1 MLHNTKFKVCF
12 TFILLLCC
20 NNVTYSQLD
29 TLFWFV
35 APEITQSHGD
45 RPIVF
50 RFATLNKPAVVTISQ
65 PANPNFPTQIL
76 DISANS
82 SKSLDLTP
90 WIDIVENKPAN
101 TNLNYGFKIT
111 SNVQI
116 TAYYEV
122 VTACNCNP
130 DIFTLKGK
138 NSLGKNFITP
148 FQNFLDNASYAR
160 SGFNIVATEDN
171 TEITITP
178 TKDIVGHLANV
189 PFKIVLNK
197 GQTYFAEASGTASG
211 AHLSGSSIVATKKI
225 AVTLHDDT
233 ASGAPYGG
241 CADLMGD
248 QLIPIPVLGKEYIA
262 IKGYLNG
269 PDKVYIVAVNNNTQ
283 INIDGNNVGSINK
296 GAMYVHTLSNP
307 TAYIKGSDSV
317 CVLHQSGFGCEV
329 GEAVLPHIVCTG
341 SNIVPFVRSTNEFIA
356 MNILAPAGAE
366 DGFTF
371 NGQTGIINAS
381 SFKFVPASNNSW
393 MYAQLD
399 ISSNMSALQG
409 ARVENLKSK
418 FHMGII
424 HGGSSSGCRYGYF
437 SDFGSLKYEI
447 NPNKTSLCE
456 GDTLKL
462 SSSVFM
468 NATYDWK
475 GPNNFTFKGP
485 NLIFQSCN
493 LSNAGLYQVSGFQ
506 PNTCIIVADSINVKV
521 LKNDSIVKNEIK
533 TICSSTLPFKWH
545 NQTLTKSGVYKIKIL
560 NSTFCIDTIIYL
572 NLTVN
577 LIKAGSDLKICQG
590 ASVKLN
596 ASGGV
601 SYQWDNNVMNGVNF
615 SPTKS
620 ARYTVTGTD
629 ANGCKDTSS
638 LFILVNPLPSV
649 NAGNDTNVC
658 VGTPAILK
666 GKGALSYSWN
676 NGVEN
681 SKPFYPTVKT
691 SYEVTGTDLNGCKNT
706 DQVEITLNSNP
717 TIKVPLSTLICFKD
731 SFQMLASGAL
741 TFTWNNGVVNG
752 TKIMPPIGKNKYNV
766 EGKDVNNCSAKDSLI
781 ITVLEPIKLNSVIKD
796 VLCFG
801 KSTGEINNTVVGEV
815 PLNFSWNNGAKTK
828 DLLNVTA
835 ASYSLKITDANGCE
849 KDTSYTIKQPLAP
862 LSVSIKNTPVSCYN
876 DKNGILL
883 ATVTGGTKPYNY
895 LWDTGQTDSILT
907 ELSDGTY
914 TLKAKD
920 QNQCEI
926 SISSTITHLYELPI
940 VNAGKDEQFCFGE
953 TLKLNAIGASSYVWS
968 NGQANGSDI
977 KPEVGNFSYSVI
989 GTDTHGCIGKD
1000 TIKASVFELPS
1011 FQEMKIQPIACYGET
1026 NGSVSISL
1034 ASGKAPYTYLWSNGI
1049 TDQNLTKVGAGKY
1062 KLKVLDAN
1070 SCLVEI
1076 SFTITQPK
1084 APMISS
1090 LNAVDNV
1097 CDRDSSGII
1106 TSTVEGGTAPYSFSW
1121 NTTKT
1126 TSGISGLAVG
1136 EYWVKITDKNGCENF
1151 HQKNITALH
1160 ARPFVDAGN
1169 SKTIC
1174 YGDTVLIKG
1183 SGAKEYTWQD
1193 GFKDSSYIKFGIG
1206 SQLIRVTGKDQY
1218 GCINSDTVRYTI
1230 VPIPI
1235 IKAGNAIQACKQIP
1249 ITLLATGGL
1258 IHTWDKE
1265 VQNGIPFVAP
1275 VGENYYHVNA
1285 IDGYGCKG
1293 KDSVLVTIYEYPE
1306 VNFSSDITTGCIPLK
1321 IHFEDE
1327 SAIKSNQV
1335 EWIFGTEHSTK
1346 TGNASYTFLE
1356 TGCYTISLSSTL
1368 NKCTSTKTKK
1378 NHICVI
1384 DKPKASFTV
1393 SSYTL
1398 PLLEP
1403 HIELINLSQNG
1414 TNYHWNF
1421 GDGDTSSLFH
1431 TSHTYPGQAN
1441 IYTIELIVNNG
1452 LKNCEDKHTEVI
1464 TIQDELILY
1473 VPNTFTPNGDEH
1485 NNEFTPIFSSGFD
1498 PNYYLFQVFDRWNIL
1513 LFESNNST
1521 IGWSGSYHNQPSKSD
1536 TYTWIIHYKEK
1547 NLQKEHIIKGHVN
1560 LIR

>member
-1 MLHNTKFKVCF
+1 
-12 TFILLLCC
+12 
-20 NNVTYSQLD
+20 
-29 TLFWFV
+29 
-35 APEITQSHGD
+35 
-45 RPIVF
+45 
-50 RFATLNKPAVVTISQ
+50 
-65 PANPNFPTQIL
+65 
-76 DISANS
+76 
-82 SKSLDLTP
+82 
-90 WIDIVENKPAN
+90 
-101 TNLNYGFKIT
+101 
-111 SNVQI
+111 
-116 TAYYEV
+116 
-122 VTACNCNP
+122 
-130 DIFTLKGK
+130 
-138 NSLGKNFITP
+138 
-148 FQNFLDNASYAR
+148 
-160 SGFNIVATEDN
+160 
-171 TEITITP
+171 
-178 TKDIVGHLANV
+178 
-189 PFKIVLNK
+189 
-197 GQTYFAEASGTASG
+197 
-211 AHLSGSSIVATKKI
+211 
-225 AVTLHDDT
+225 
-233 ASGAPYGG
+233 
-241 CADLMGD
+241 
-248 QLIPIPVLGKEYIA
+248 
-262 IKGYLNG
+262 
-269 PDKVYIVAVNNNTQ
+269 
-283 INIDGNNVGSINK
+283 
-296 GAMYVHTLSNP
+296 
-307 TAYIKGSDSV
+307 
-317 CVLHQSGFGCEV
+317 
-329 GEAVLPHIVCTG
+329 
-341 SNIVPFVRSTNEFIA
+341 
-356 MNILAPAGAE
+356 
-366 DGFTF
+366 
-371 NGQTGIINAS
+371 
-381 SFKFVPASNNSW
+381 
-393 MYAQLD
+393 
-399 ISSNMSALQG
+399 
-409 ARVENLKSK
+409 
-418 FHMGII
+418 
-424 HGGSSSGCRYGYF
+424 
-437 SDFGSLKYEI
+437 
-447 NPNKTSLCE
+447 
-456 GDTLKL
+456 
-462 SSSVFM
+462 
-468 NATYDWK
+468 
-475 GPNNFTFKGP
+475 
-485 NLIFQSCN
+485 
-493 LSNAGLYQVSGFQ
+493 
-506 PNTCIIVADSINVKV
+506 
-521 LKNDSIVKNEIK
+521 
-533 TICSSTLPFKWH
+533 
-545 NQTLTKSGVYKIKIL
+545 
-560 NSTFCIDTIIYL
+560 
-572 NLTVN
+572 
-577 LIKAGSDLKICQG
+577 
-590 ASVKLN
+590 
-596 ASGGV
+596 
-601 SYQWDNNVMNGVNF
+601 
-615 SPTKS
+615 
-620 ARYTVTGTD
+620 
-629 ANGCKDTSS
+629 
-638 LFILVNPLPSV
+638 
-649 NAGNDTNVC
+649 
-658 VGTPAILK
+658 
-666 GKGALSYSWN
+666 
-676 NGVEN
+676 
-681 SKPFYPTVKT
+681 
-691 SYEVTGTDLNGCKNT
+691 
-706 DQVEITLNSNP
+706 
-717 TIKVPLSTLICFKD
+717 
-731 SFQMLASGAL
+731 MLASGAL

-752 TKIMPPIGKNKYNV
+752 TKIMPPIGKNKYSV

-801 KSTGEINNTVVGEV
+801 KSTGEINNVVVGEL

-849 KDTSYTIKQPLAP
+849 KDTSYTIKQPLAS

-876 DKNGILL
+876 DKNGVLL

-895 LWDTGQTDSILT
+895 FWDTGHIDSILT

-914 TLKAKD
+914 TLKTKD
-920 QNQCEI
+920 QNKCEI

-1000 TIKASVFELPS
+1000 TLKASVFELPS
-1011 FQEMKIQPIACYGET
+1011 FQEMKIQPISCYGET

-1126 TSGISGLAVG
+1126 TSGINGLAVG

-1151 HQKNITALH
+1151 HQKKITALH

-1230 VPIPI
+1230 VPLPI

-1249 ITLLATGGL
+1249 IKLLATGGL

-1293 KDSVLVTIYEYPE
+1293 KDSVLVTIYAYPE

-1335 EWIFGTEHSTK
+1335 EWIFGTEHSNK
-1346 TGNASYTFLE
+1346 TGNASYTFSE

-1384 DKPKASFTV
+1384 DKPKANFSV
-1393 SSYTL
+1393 SNYTL

-1473 VPNTFTPNGDEH
+1473 VPNTFTPNGDEY

-1547 NLQKEHIIKGHVN
+1547 NLQKEHVIKGHVN